1 MTASRKLAA
10 ILAAD
15 VVGYSRM
22 MGEDE
27 AGAAALV
34 RERRETMRPIIA
46 AHSGRLFK
54 TMGDGMFIEFPSVV
68 AAVECALAMQR
79 QMAAGN
85 EGALEAK
92 RVLYRI
98 GVHLGDVL
106 VEGEDILGD
115 GVNITSRLEGVAEAG
130 GVCISGAAY
139 EHVRGRVEA
148 EFIDLGEKALKNIAR
163 PVHVYAVRIE
173 ADGSQSAPHSA
184 SSDVEPPRLS
194 IVVLPFANI
203 GGDTEQDYF
212 VDGVTESL
220 TTDLSRIRGSFVI
233 ARNTAFTFRG
243 KAFDVTKIGR
253 ELNVRYA
260 LEGSVQRS
268 GNRMRV
274 NAQLIDAQSGN
285 HIWAER
291 FERPMTD
298 LFEMQDEI
306 VARIANT
313 LNAQL
318 VAVEA
323 RRAERAPAPDS
334 LDLYFQGQ
342 AWVNKGV
349 TFESL
354 NKAHSFFERA
364 LALDPANVEAL
375 AGMAQV
381 EANFAISLST
391 DDKAARFGAAEEA
404 AEEALSLA
412 PDHALAHVSLGM
424 VLGFTNRAA
433 QGIAEYER
441 ALALDRNMAGAHALI
456 GQNKLFIGRAEE
468 TEAHV
473 LEALRLSPRDPWAY
487 IWRLTAGFAACLL
500 GRNEEAASWFR
511 QSIEANRNFALCHFI
526 YGTAL
531 ANIGRMGEARSE
543 VAAGLSLDP
552 HFSITNFQSAIQSD
566 NRVFLAQRAR
576 IIDEMR
582 RVGIPE
588 A

>member
-34 RERRETMRPIIA
+34 RERRETVQPIIA

-54 TMGDGMFIEFPSVV
+54 TMGDGMFVEFPSVV

-130 GVCISGAAY
+130 GVCISGSAY
-139 EHVRGRVEA
+139 EHVRGRIEA
-148 EFIDLGEKALKNIAR
+148 EFIDLGEKALKNITR

-173 ADGSQSAPHSA
+173 ADGSQSAPHPA
-184 SSDVEPPRLS
+184 PSDFGPPRLS

-203 GGDTEQDYF
+203 GGDSEQDYF

-260 LEGSVQRS
+260 LEGSLQRS

-285 HIWAER
+285 HLWAER

-334 LDLYFQGQ
+334 LDLYFQGE

-349 TFESL
+349 TYESM

-364 LALDPANVEAL
+364 LALDPTNVDAL

-391 DDKAARFGAAEEA
+391 SDKAARFAAAEEA
-404 AEEALSLA
+404 AAKALSLA

-511 QSIEANRNFALCHFI
+511 QSIEANRNFALCRFI
-526 YGTAL
+526 HATVL
-531 ANIGRMGEARSE
+531 ANIGRMDEARSE
-543 VAAGLSLDP
+543 LMAGLALDP
-552 HFSITNFQSAIQSD
+552 GFTIANFQLAVSSD
-566 NRVFLAQRAR
+566 NPLYLAQRAR
-576 IIDEMR
+576 VIVDMR
-582 RVGIPE
+582 RAGVPE
-588 A
+588 Q

>member
-34 RERRETMRPIIA
+34 RERRETVQPIIA

-79 QMAAGN
+79 QMAASN

-130 GVCISGAAY
+130 GVCISGSAY

-173 ADGSQSAPHSA
+173 ADGSQSAPQPAPS
-184 SSDVEPPRLS
+184 EFGPPRLS

-203 GGDTEQDYF
+203 GGDSEQDYF

-274 NAQLIDAQSGN
+274 NAQLIDA
-285 HIWAER
+285 
-291 FERPMTD
+291 
-298 LFEMQDEI
+298 
-306 VARIANT
+306 
-313 LNAQL
+313 
-318 VAVEA
+318 
-323 RRAERAPAPDS
+323 
-334 LDLYFQGQ
+334 
-342 AWVNKGV
+342 
-349 TFESL
+349 
-354 NKAHSFFERA
+354 
-364 LALDPANVEAL
+364 
-375 AGMAQV
+375 
-381 EANFAISLST
+381 
-391 DDKAARFGAAEEA
+391 KAATIF
-404 AEEALSLA
+404 
-412 PDHALAHVSLGM
+412 
-424 VLGFTNRAA
+424 
-433 QGIAEYER
+433 
-441 ALALDRNMAGAHALI
+441 
-456 GQNKLFIGRAEE
+456 
-468 TEAHV
+468 
-473 LEALRLSPRDPWAY
+473 
-487 IWRLTAGFAACLL
+487 
-500 GRNEEAASWFR
+500 
-511 QSIEANRNFALCHFI
+511 
-526 YGTAL
+526 
-531 ANIGRMGEARSE
+531 
-543 VAAGLSLDP
+543 GLSA
-552 HFSITNFQSAIQSD
+552 SKG
-566 NRVFLAQRAR
+566 R
-576 IIDEMR
+576 
-582 RVGIPE
+582 
-588 A
+588 

>member
-22 MGEDE
+22 RGEDE

-34 RERRETMRPIIA
+34 RERRETVQPIIA

-54 TMGDGMFIEFPSVV
+54 TMGDGMFVEFPSVV

-139 EHVRGRVEA
+139 EHVRGRVQA
-148 EFIDLGEKALKNIAR
+148 EFIDLGERALKNIAR

-173 ADGSQSAPHSA
+173 ADGSQSAPHPALS
-184 SSDVEPPRLS
+184 EFGPPRLS

-203 GGDTEQDYF
+203 GGDAEQDYF

-233 ARNTAFTFRG
+233 ARNTAFTYRG
-243 KAFDVTKIGR
+243 KALDVTKIGR

-285 HIWAER
+285 HLWAER

-334 LDLYFQGQ
+334 LDLYFQGE

-349 TFESL
+349 TFESM

-364 LALDPANVEAL
+364 LALDPTNVDAL

-391 DDKAARFGAAEEA
+391 DDKAARFAAAEA
-404 AEEALSLA
+404 AATRALSLA
-412 PDHALAHVSLGM
+412 PDHALAHLSLGM

-441 ALALDRNMAGAHALI
+441 ALALDRNMAGAHSLI
-456 GQNKLFIGRAEE
+456 AQNKMCIGRGEE
-468 TEAHV
+468 SEAYV
-473 LEALRLSPRDPWAY
+473 WLR
-487 IWRLTAGFAACLL
+487 TGGFAACLL

-511 QSIEANRNFALCHFI
+511 RSIEASRNLALFHFI
-526 YGTAL
+526 YGTVL
-531 ANIGRMGEARSE
+531 ANIGRMDEARSE
-543 VAAGLSLDP
+543 LAAGLALDP
-552 HFSITNFQSAIQSD
+552 GFTIANFQSAVSSD
-566 NRVFLAQRAR
+566 NLVYLEQRSR
-576 IIDEMR
+576 IIDDMR
-582 RVGIPE
+582 RAGIPE